1 MEVNFAKG
9 NMMKKLMLTV
19 ASAALGIGMVIPS
32 NAQTLDAD
40 CQKLFEQAD
49 TNKDGS
55 LGAGESDKFV
65 VLMSA
70 KPKDAGM
77 VTMEEFMA
85 ECRKDA
91 FKSIQEAAVTP
102 APDSNSAA
110 KTSSDTAA
118 ESSTSATQPATSTDQ
133 AASSTTTSTEQT
145 TTAATVEQP
154 AASTTTATTDPAATA
169 EQPAAST
176 DQAATPEQPAA
187 STDQAATPEQPAAS
201 TDQAATAEQP
211 AASTEAPATSGQAAT
226 DQATT
231 PAQQPSGDMLAS
243 KLIGTTVVSI
253 DNQNIGEINDIVIDV
268 ENQEAAQAIIGVGG
282 FLGIGE
288 KNVAVELNRLNV
300 RTDAN
305 TNSWTVVLDTTEDE
319 LKQMPEYKAAAN

>member
-1 MEVNFAKG
+1 MEANFAKG

-187 STDQAATPEQPAAS
+187 STDQAAT
-201 TDQAATAEQP
+201 AEQP

>member
-1 MEVNFAKG
+1 
-9 NMMKKLMLTV
+9 
-19 ASAALGIGMVIPS
+19 
-32 NAQTLDAD
+32 
-40 CQKLFEQAD
+40 
-49 TNKDGS
+49 
-55 LGAGESDKFV
+55 
-65 VLMSA
+65 
-70 KPKDAGM
+70 
-77 VTMEEFMA
+77 MA

-110 KTSSDTAA
+110 KTSSDVAA
-118 ESSTSATQPATSTDQ
+118 EGSTSATQPATSTDQ
-133 AASSTTTSTEQT
+133 AAASTTTSAEQT
-145 TTAATVEQP
+145 TTTATVEQP

-176 DQAATPEQPAA
+176 DQAAT
-187 STDQAATPEQPAAS
+187 
-201 TDQAATAEQP
+201 AEQP
-211 AASTEAPATSGQAAT
+211 AASTGQVAT
-226 DQATT
+226 DQAAT
-231 PAQQPSGDMLAS
+231 PAHQPSGDMLAS

-305 TNSWTVVLDTTEDE
+305 SNSWTVVLDTTEDE

>member
-1 MEVNFAKG
+1 
-9 NMMKKLMLTV
+9 
-19 ASAALGIGMVIPS
+19 
-32 NAQTLDAD
+32 
-40 CQKLFEQAD
+40 
-49 TNKDGS
+49 
-55 LGAGESDKFV
+55 
-65 VLMSA
+65 
-70 KPKDAGM
+70 
-77 VTMEEFMA
+77 MA

-110 KTSSDTAA
+110 KTSSDVAA
-118 ESSTSATQPATSTDQ
+118 EGSTSATQPATSTDQ
-133 AASSTTTSTEQT
+133 AAASTTTSAEQT
-145 TTAATVEQP
+145 TTTATVEQP

-176 DQAATPEQPAA
+176 DQAATA
-187 STDQAATPEQPAAS
+187 EQPAAS

-211 AASTEAPATSGQAAT
+211 AASTGQVAT
-226 DQATT
+226 DQAAT
-231 PAQQPSGDMLAS
+231 PAHQPSGDMLAS

-305 TNSWTVVLDTTEDE
+305 SNSWTVVLDTTEDE

>member
-1 MEVNFAKG
+1 MEANFAKG

-19 ASAALGIGMVIPS
+19 ASAALGIGMVIPG

-110 KTSSDTAA
+110 KTSSDVAA
-118 ESSTSATQPATSTDQ
+118 EGSTSATQPATSTDQ
-133 AASSTTTSTEQT
+133 AAASTTTSAEQT
-145 TTAATVEQP
+145 TTTATVEQP

-176 DQAATPEQPAA
+176 DQAAT
-187 STDQAATPEQPAAS
+187 
-201 TDQAATAEQP
+201 AEQP
-211 AASTEAPATSGQAAT
+211 AASTGQVAT
-226 DQATT
+226 DQAAT
-231 PAQQPSGDMLAS
+231 PAHQPSGDMLAS

-305 TNSWTVVLDTTEDE
+305 SNSWTVVLDTTEDE